1 MRQSQAQIGVI
12 SAPICAF
19 YHHSFGGFSIFFR
32 PALPAFFG
40 FWVKTG
46 SNTVHSH
53 PLQQRLVVHR
63 AGGDSKTDLDDLI
76 IRAVQPNTVDLQ
88 SRIDLRLSEKVRA
101 ENCSDFSHVVQSC
114 GRIVHEFYGTIYAN
128 KENGKLESN
137 KRMWL
142 YEKIHISILGNR
154 VSVTYSKEV

>member
-1 MRQSQAQIGVI
+1 MNEGLGELRVSQTL
-12 SAPICAF
+12 F
-19 YHHSFGGFSIFFR
+19 Y
-32 PALPAFFG
+32 
-40 FWVKTG
+40 
-46 SNTVHSH
+46 
-53 PLQQRLVVHR
+53 
-63 AGGDSKTDLDDLI
+63 
-76 IRAVQPNTVDLQ
+76 
-88 SRIDLRLSEKVRA
+88 
-101 ENCSDFSHVVQSC
+101 VVQSC